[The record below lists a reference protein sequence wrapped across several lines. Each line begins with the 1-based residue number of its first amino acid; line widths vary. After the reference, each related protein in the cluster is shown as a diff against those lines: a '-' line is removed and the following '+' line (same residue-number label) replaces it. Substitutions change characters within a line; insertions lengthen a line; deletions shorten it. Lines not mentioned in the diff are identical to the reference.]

1 MGVELNLITKYFL
14 VHAPNVMNLT
24 PDKSV
29 RGCFIRLILNA
40 MGATRKRYH
49 DVYLWRNS
57 WFISLPNKEK
67 LLWYFINSECDHG
80 GLWSPVPSI
89 FSGIVDSKT
98 DLDQSLA
105 LFNSKSEHVVILEN
119 GEWLLVDFFKF
130 QYGKKMNLNNR
141 VHMSVKDIY
150 VDFQVPLNKTGI
162 TEVENPD
169 VYLLELIESQ
179 NMQDYIKVLRS

>member
-1 MGVELNLITKYFL
+1 
-14 VHAPNVMNLT
+14 
-24 PDKSV
+24 
-29 RGCFIRLILNA
+29 
-40 MGATRKRYH
+40 
-49 DVYLWRNS
+49 
-57 WFISLPNKEK
+57 
-67 LLWYFINSECDHG
+67 
-80 GLWSPVPSI
+80 
-89 FSGIVDSKT
+89 
-98 DLDQSLA
+98 
-105 LFNSKSEHVVILEN
+105 VILEN